1 MHFSL
6 HATRAESLT
15 IRIVQNY
22 NPGIRFLQTVLP
34 SSDSRVVA
42 SQTMNIATTDS
53 NLAGENSRT
62 FLTSSARRYLLR
74 YGVYISLGILLLF
87 ALVAT
92 PDVFRGETPFLILRQ
107 ASQLGLVA
115 IGQTLVILVAGLDL
129 SVTGTI
135 VLTAVTIAQIAGRDD
150 SKLLPAIGI
159 ALLLGVI
166 VGLVNS
172 WLITRRQVP
181 PFVATLGVLVLIN
194 GAQLFYTRG
203 VPSGQVPD
211 SLGILN
217 DRIGPLSLSFLL
229 WLALTVILSVV
240 LQRTPFGRRIYAVGM
255 NREAARFSGISVNR
269 ILTIV
274 YVLCSLTAV
283 LAGIVLSSYVGYVD
297 RYLGR
302 GLDLDSIS
310 AAIIGGAAF
319 TGGRGNLWNTMAG
332 VLIVQLLGNI
342 TLALQVDLQLQ
353 LAIKGVVIIAAVA
366 IYSIATMRSN

>member
-1 MHFSL
+1 
-6 HATRAESLT
+6 
-15 IRIVQNY
+15 
-22 NPGIRFLQTVLP
+22 
-34 SSDSRVVA
+34 
-42 SQTMNIATTDS
+42 MNIATTDS
-53 NLAGENSRT
+53 NLAGENART
-62 FLTSSARRYLLR
+62 FLINSARRYLLR
-74 YGVYISLGILLLF
+74 YGVYVSLALLLLF

-135 VLTAVTIAQIAGRDD
+135 VLTAVTIAQVAGRDD

-229 WLALTVILSVV
+229 WLVLTVILSVM
-240 LQRTPFGRRIYAVGM
+240 LQRTPFGRRVYAVGM

-283 LAGIVLSSYVGYVD
+283 LAGVVLSSYVGYVD

-310 AAIIGGAAF
+310 AVIIGGAAF

-332 VLIVQLLGNI
+332 VMIVQLLGNI